1 MSIVMMMMV
10 VFTQALCN
18 CNYCGFGNDVD
29 NYDDD
34 YGNVNDNDNDD
45 YDDEDED
52 FSAKESC

>member
-1 MSIVMMMMV
+1 MV

-29 NYDDD
+29 NHDDD

-45 YDDEDED
+45 YDNDDED